1 MKLFVT
7 GGSGF
12 VGGAVIGAMRDRH
25 EILAMARSE
34 EAEKVVAALGAE
46 PVRCSLEDVT
56 ASHLAGVQV
65 VIHCAGYVHVWGPAE
80 TYHRAHVDG
89 TRNILA
95 AAQGAGVSRVVHI
108 STESVLF
115 NGDHLRDMD
124 ETWPYPTRSPF
135 PYSTT
140 KAEAERMVLAANSQ
154 AMETIVLRPVLI
166 WGPGDRS
173 YLPELTAMAEAG
185 RFAWLDRGRHR
196 VSPTHIENLTHA
208 IGLAIDGGRPGEV
221 YFITDL
227 ETPTQLDFAARYAA
241 TAGVTL
247 PSRSIPGWLARGLGA
262 TAEAAWRVFRPGHEP
277 PLSRF
282 AAAPLSRE
290 TTVSCARAARA
301 LGYAPV
307 VSIHAGLRHLIGD

>member
-12 VGGAVIGAMRDRH
+12 VGGAVIGALRDRH

-34 EAEKVVAALGAE
+34 QAEEVTAALGAD
-46 PVRCSLEDVT
+46 PVRCSLEDVA
-56 ASHLAGVQV
+56 ASHLTGVEV

-80 TYHRAHVDG
+80 TYHQAHVDG
-89 TRNILA
+89 TRNVLA
-95 AAQGAGVSRVVHI
+95 ASLEAGVSRVVHI

-115 NGDHLRDMD
+115 HGDHLRHMD
-124 ETWPYPTRSPF
+124 ETWPYPASSPF

-140 KAEAERMVLAANSQ
+140 KAEAERIVLAANGP

-196 VSPTHIENLTHA
+196 VSPTHIDNLTHA
-208 IGLAIDGGRPGEV
+208 IELSLNGGRPGEV
-221 YFITDL
+221 YFVTDL
-227 ETPTQLDFAARYAA
+227 ETPTQLDFATRYAA

-262 TAEAAWRVFRPGHEP
+262 VAEGAWRVFRPGHEP

-282 AAAPLSRE
+282 AAALLSRE
-290 TTVSCARAARA
+290 ITVSSDKAARE
-301 LGYAPV
+301 LGYEPV
-307 VSIHAGLRHLIGD
+307 VTIDEGMRRLMGG